1 MLEIRDLDVSI
12 HAVEILRGV
21 ELDLPDGEMA
31 GLIGRNGAGKTTLMR
46 TIMGLLGYRQG
57 SIRFQGK
64 DLKTVPTYAI
74 SRLGFGFMPED
85 RRLVPDLTVEENIL
99 VPAWA
104 VGSPEMEKRLE
115 LVYWMIPEVKASAD
129 RKAMQLSGG
138 QQKLVALGRALMSG
152 TKLLLLDEPFEGVA
166 PALSMRLVEVVSAL
180 KKEGI
185 SIILSESDLKHSSG
199 MLDRVF
205 RIDRGVVSRAMY
217 RVNQGGFRAMIRKVA
232 VIGAGVMGHGI
243 AQLYALAGFPVS
255 LHDVREEL
263 LDRAFRAMEDSLS
276 LLEKEKFVTGAQKEE
291 ALRRVSRTT
300 DLEEAVKEADFITEA
315 IPEVL
320 EMKWELFG
328 TLERLAKP
336 DAIIASN
343 TSTLPI
349 SGMAKHSATPHRM
362 IITHYFN
369 PAQLVPLVEIVKHEK
384 TTETVVETTTELMR
398 KIGKHPVLLKKE
410 VPGFIANRLQAAI
423 VREAFHLLGE
433 GVADA
438 RDIDAAITA
447 GPGFRWAFIGPIE
460 TADFG
465 GLDTWKR
472 VIDNLAP
479 LLDKRESAPER
490 MAESVRAG
498 NLGTKSGKGIYSYSD
513 VSVPE
518 KIRERDTNFIRLL
531 KLKRDE

>member
-21 ELDLPDGEMA
+21 ELDLPDGAMA

-46 TIMGLLGYRQG
+46 TIMGLLGYRRG

-85 RRLVPDLTVEENIL
+85 RRLVPELTVEENIL

-205 RIDRGVVSRAMY
+205 RIDRGVVSRTM
-217 RVNQGGFRAMIRKVA
+217 
-232 VIGAGVMGHGI
+232 
-243 AQLYALAGFPVS
+243 
-255 LHDVREEL
+255 
-263 LDRAFRAMEDSLS
+263 
-276 LLEKEKFVTGAQKEE
+276 
-291 ALRRVSRTT
+291 
-300 DLEEAVKEADFITEA
+300 
-315 IPEVL
+315 
-320 EMKWELFG
+320 
-328 TLERLAKP
+328 
-336 DAIIASN
+336 
-343 TSTLPI
+343 
-349 SGMAKHSATPHRM
+349 
-362 IITHYFN
+362 
-369 PAQLVPLVEIVKHEK
+369 
-384 TTETVVETTTELMR
+384 
-398 KIGKHPVLLKKE
+398 
-410 VPGFIANRLQAAI
+410 
-423 VREAFHLLGE
+423 
-433 GVADA
+433 
-438 RDIDAAITA
+438 
-447 GPGFRWAFIGPIE
+447 
-460 TADFG
+460 
-465 GLDTWKR
+465 
-472 VIDNLAP
+472 
-479 LLDKRESAPER
+479 
-490 MAESVRAG
+490 
-498 NLGTKSGKGIYSYSD
+498 
-513 VSVPE
+513 
-518 KIRERDTNFIRLL
+518 
-531 KLKRDE
+531 